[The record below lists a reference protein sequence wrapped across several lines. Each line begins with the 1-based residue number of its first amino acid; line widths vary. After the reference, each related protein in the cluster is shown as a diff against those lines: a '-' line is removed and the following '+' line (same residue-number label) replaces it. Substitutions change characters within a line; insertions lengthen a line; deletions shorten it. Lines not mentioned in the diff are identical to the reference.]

1 MATNNRQSRQ
11 SRRSGVTVG
20 PATTRRSSVAGEET
34 STSRGGGPR
43 SLADV
48 LSQLKALRGHGQSE
62 GTRQLAELWRR
73 VAGPEI
79 SEKTKVIGLK
89 NSTLQVGVTN
99 AALLGELTAFHH
111 RRLLEALR
119 SDSEGRRIKGLKF
132 QLRSS

>member
-1 MATNNRQSRQ
+1 MASNRPPRRGSGAIGHSV
-11 SRRSGVTVG
+11 SRRSDLQGV
-20 PATTRRSSVAGEET
+20 ET
-34 STSRGGGPR
+34 AKASGPR

-48 LSQLKALRGHGQSE
+48 LTQLKALRGHGQTQ
-62 GTRQLAELWRR
+62 GARQLTELWRR

-79 SEKTKVIGLK
+79 GEKTKVIGLK
-89 NSTLQVGVTN
+89 NSTLQVGVAN

-111 RRLLEALR
+111 RRLLDALR

>member
-1 MATNNRQSRQ
+1 MAADK
-11 SRRSGVTVG
+11 RSGRAGGTNG
-20 PATTRRSSVAGEET
+20 PVQTRRMVVPLEEA
-34 STSRGGGPR
+34 SRKSGPR

-48 LSQLKALRGHGQSE
+48 LIQLKALRGHGHSA

-79 SEKTKVIGLK
+79 GEKTRVIGLK
-89 NSTLQVGVTN
+89 NSTLQVGVAN

-111 RRLLEALR
+111 RRLLDALR

-132 QLRSS
+132 QLRST